1 MPNMDGPTATREIRA
16 SGYTAPI
23 LGVTGNGL
31 STDIEYFMA
40 NGVDNVLLKPLKSNV
55 FVPCAL
61 VFLWSR
67 RIRNANYVYWSWKFS
82 HRPG

>member
-23 LGVTGNGL
+23 FGVTGNGL

-40 NGVDNVLLKPLKSNV
+40 WRVRCTVGYSATYLLEIRKTVRSE
-55 FVPCAL
+55 FV
-61 VFLWSR
+61 V
-67 RIRNANYVYWSWKFS
+67 
-82 HRPG
+82 